1 MSMIGMTGK
10 SSIEYNILIVH
21 LILVMSVMLIQ
32 IYLNMLQIAFVLSC
46 MIISEHLTVRL
57 VFRQGFS
64 GLEKCTL
71 PPS

>member
-1 MSMIGMTGK
+1 MMGMTEK
-10 SSIEYNILIVH
+10 SSIEYNVLIVH
-21 LILVMSVMLIQ
+21 FILVMSVMLIL

-46 MIISEHLTVRL
+46 MVISEHLTVRV
-57 VFRQGFS
+57 VFTQGFS